1 MDGKKWERG
10 GLRFVRGGRA
20 GKCPQPLGEGFRRSA
35 AAGNGHGNPGVK
47 GFRGARV
54 FCGLQRDPFFLGMAW
69 PGVSYIHVEKDKRF
83 PRYREK
89 GKNPKPKPQNLT
101 DAVPE
106 KIIIIIKK
114 SRIQLV
120 ET

>member
-1 MDGKKWERG
+1 MLRKTKDFPVTER
-10 GLRFVRGGRA
+10 
-20 GKCPQPLGEGFRRSA
+20 K
-35 AAGNGHGNPGVK
+35 
-47 GFRGARV
+47 
-54 FCGLQRDPFFLGMAW
+54 
-69 PGVSYIHVEKDKRF
+69 EKN
-83 PRYREK
+83 
-89 GKNPKPKPQNLT
+89 NPKPKPQNLT